1 MDFDAAFEDAILS
14 QSLRNEAFLKKACA
28 ICQAHHFST
37 KERSWLWGVI
47 HDNWT
52 KYHERT
58 SGKIIAARA
67 RHDFDEV
74 DKRKPYIKLAKKV
87 MVKRPKSPRAVLD
100 ELERFVRH
108 VSVQLAIEE
117 SATLLE
123 KGKVEDAEKAIQKA
137 ARSVTRQRKY
147 THVRW
152 IEELPERQEQRKHE
166 KEHPE
171 EFTAIP
177 LGFPRIDRTLS
188 GGLRKGE
195 LALIM
200 GTTGR
205 GKSIFLTNAVQSAIA
220 RGYNVIYFAF
230 EMPARQIAARQDS
243 RWSGFRYNQFKG
255 FDFKPSELRQLKRKM
270 KKAKRQFSNRLHIV
284 SMPVRSANILD
295 VRAAIDDLREEHGF
309 EADMIV
315 MDSLDHLRSLE
326 SYGGNF
332 RLQQAEVYW
341 SGKELAEEDGYVVLS
356 STHAGREWAKKVAT
370 AEASSEAYDK
380 SRIADA
386 VMSLNDPLEIGRKG
400 RKTIV
405 EDDDD
410 DEDEDGE
417 EIGEPTVK
425 EGTKLLE
432 LFLGKYRDGDS
443 RFKVNVE
450 ADFARMVMREIQEDD
465 DEQDEEEDV
474 AEAA

>member
-1 MDFDAAFEDAILS
+1 MDFDAAFEDAILA
-14 QSLRNEAFLKKACA
+14 QSLRDEAFLKKASA

-37 KERSWLWGVI
+37 KERSWLWTVI

-58 SGKIIAARA
+58 SPKIVAARV
-67 RHDFDEV
+67 RHEFAEE
-74 DKRKPYIKLAKKV
+74 DKRKPYIQLAKKV
-87 MVKRPKSPRAVLD
+87 FKKKPKNPRAVLD
-100 ELERFVRH
+100 ELEKFVRH

-117 SATLLE
+117 SAVLLE

-147 THVRW
+147 THIRW
-152 IEELPERQEQRKHE
+152 IEEFQERQQQRKHE

-177 LGFPRIDRTLS
+177 LGFPKIDRTLS

-205 GKSIFLTNAVQSAIA
+205 GKSIFLTNAVQTAIS
-220 RGYNVIYFAF
+220 RGYKVIYFGF

-255 FDFKPSELRQLKRKM
+255 FDFKPSELRRLKRKM
-270 KKAKRQFSNRLHIV
+270 LKAQRQFRNRLQIV

-295 VRAAIDDLREEHGF
+295 VRSAIDDMREEFGF

-315 MDSLDHLRSLE
+315 MDSLDHLRSLDA
-326 SYGGNF
+326 YGGNF

-356 STHAGREWAKKVAT
+356 STHAGREWAKRVAT

-386 VMSLNDPLEIGRKG
+386 VMSLNDPLELGRKG

-405 EDDDD
+405 EED
-410 DEDEDGE
+410 DEDEDDGE

-425 EGTKLLE
+425 DGAKLLE
-432 LFLGKYRDGDS
+432 LYLGKYRDGDS

-450 ADFARMVMREIQEDD
+450 ADFARMTMREIAEDD
-465 DEQDEEEDV
+465 EEDKEDEDSEV
-474 AEAA
+474 A